1 MPILAMSA
9 GTVTAVW
16 GNAHIRLPDGTLKP
30 VKVGDKVAGGA
41 QIITEDDGIVQ
52 ISRSKGAPQIVKAE
66 AATAEADK
74 TISAIDEQDTT
85 LAPTAGLLGGAEGG
99 LQAGLR
105 VDRVDEH
112 VSPLVFDFNTN
123 RSPPTTPI
131 GASVDL
137 RPLPATPVDD
147 RPFMLVQDG
156 EPAVEGGPVV
166 FNVTLTKASP
176 SAVTVKLA
184 LMSGVDDPAT
194 PENESAT
201 MGVDT
206 GTQLE
211 YLDSS
216 GQWVPVTG
224 DLTFAPGTTLIQ
236 VRVATVDDALVEGV
250 EFIKLQATVVSGD
263 TVNQVHAN
271 QTAIV
276 DNDLPYMLVQSG
288 EPPVEGS
295 PVVFDVVL
303 TKASPS
309 AVAIKLAL
317 MSGVDD
323 PATPEN
329 ESATVGVDTGT
340 QLEYLDASGQWVP
353 VTGDLTFAPGTT
365 LIQVRVATVDDKIAE
380 DVEYIKLQAT
390 VVSGD
395 TMNQVHANQTAIVDN
410 DLVPGIIEPIHA
422 HVSAMDA
429 NLMIVLDTSA
439 SMSDPSG
446 IGQLTRLQAA
456 VQAIDHLLDSYDQSG
471 DVAVRLVS
479 FGSTAQSGADT
490 WLTVDQA
497 KSVLTTL
504 QSAGNTNYDAALAQA
519 QQAFGTT
526 QGKLGNAQNI
536 AYFLSDG
543 NPTLSSANPIAGVN
557 GQSGNTTQPNKGDGI
572 DLAEAAAW
580 VQFLN
585 QNQIK
590 AYAVGMGGDVSQ
602 IYLNPVA
609 HDGQAGSNMDG
620 LLVSDLAQLDGALSG
635 TTSDFVQG
643 NLSTGGAIGLPGGY
657 FDRVTSITVDGISH
671 PFDAAHPLLTLTTA
685 HGGLLSVDMRTGDYS
700 YAAPNAHVPGL
711 VTETIVFSLL
721 DQHAEVVSSTLN
733 VTLDHTSVI
742 AGTSGDDLL
751 VGGNTAN
758 LIMGLDGADTIEGD
772 GGHDQLLGGAGNDD
786 LSGDVGDDLLVGG
799 QGSDTLQG
807 GAGSDVFAWHFDDRG
822 ASGSDAQRAV
832 DTILDFDPTKSR
844 ANGGD
849 VLDLRDLLQGE
860 NTLGGSGNLDH
871 YLVFDTSGP
880 NTVIRVA
887 PTGDFVAGV
896 GTESQRIILD
906 GVNLRSDLGFD
917 SGASDALVIAKL
929 LVQGNLL
936 AG

>member
-52 ISRSKGAPQIVKAE
+52 ISRGKGAPHSVKAE

-74 TISAIDEQDTT
+74 TISAIDDQDTT

-137 RPLPATPVDD
+137 RPLPAAPVDE
-147 RPFMLVQDG
+147 RPFMLVQAG
-156 EPAVEGGPVV
+156 EPTVEGSPVI

-176 SAVTVKLA
+176 SPVTVKLA

-201 MGVDT
+201 
-206 GTQLE
+206 L
-211 YLDSS
+211 
-216 GQWVPVTG
+216 
-224 DLTFAPGTTLIQ
+224 
-236 VRVATVDDALVEGV
+236 
-250 EFIKLQATVVSGD
+250 
-263 TVNQVHAN
+263 
-271 QTAIV
+271 
-276 DNDLPYMLVQSG
+276 
-288 EPPVEGS
+288 
-295 PVVFDVVL
+295 
-303 TKASPS
+303 
-309 AVAIKLAL
+309 
-317 MSGVDD
+317 
-323 PATPEN
+323 
-329 ESATVGVDTGT
+329 GVDTGT
-340 QLEYLDASGQWVP
+340 QLEYLDALGQWVP

-395 TMNQVHANQTAIVDN
+395 TVNQVHANQTAIVDN

-422 HVSAMDA
+422 HVSAMDT

-519 QQAFGTT
+519 QQAFDTV
-526 QGKLGNAQNI
+526 QGKLGNAQNV

-602 IYLNPVA
+602 IHLNPVA

-733 VTLDHTSVI
+733 VTLDHTGVI

-751 VGGNTAN
+751 VGGNTAD
-758 LIMGLDGADTIEGD
+758 LIMGLDGADTIKGD

-786 LSGDVGDDLLVGG
+786 LSGDGGDDLLVGG
-799 QGSDTLQG
+799 QGSDVLQG
-807 GAGSDVFAWHFDDRG
+807 GFGSDVFAWHFDDRG

-832 DTILDFDPTKSR
+832 DTILDFDPIAK
-844 ANGGD
+844 ADGGD

-860 NTLGGSGNLDH
+860 NTLGDSGNLDH

-887 PTGDFVAGV
+887 PAGDFVAGV
-896 GTESQRIILD
+896 GTESQRIILE
-906 GVNLRSDLGFD
+906 GVNLRSDLGLG
-917 SGASDALVIAKL
+917 SGDSDALVIAKL
-929 LVQGNLL
+929 LTQGNLL